1 MIAMVKIELENVR
14 KIDGVDKLV
23 DEVRDKIQTKINLDS
38 YTNNIQ
44 NVTINSS
51 VLIKS
56 CLLVGLSDKSQR
68 NLGEIEAL
76 KNAPNS
82 PHLLSVFNN
91 KQMNSYFSTLLKMR
105 YNDLDIDLSVT
116 ANLSRVVGYE
126 IMRGCNLLL
135 EDGAMEDWFN
145 FTPTGGLNSHGM
157 IPELNLL
164 IGQYENGIDA
174 FIDINNRSIPNTQM
188 VIAGSTGS
196 GKTNLLVRII
206 NQLRELST
214 NTSYPV
220 NFLLFDYKG
229 EFSDDS
235 HKDWLDMMEISHTAV
250 LDPIKKPLPFNP
262 FVDMSGK
269 TINEINL
276 ESSTLAAALI
286 SIFGARVSAN
296 MDANLR
302 SAINEAYKATKGAP
316 VSFELILKNYT
327 KLNEDKPDTVSNSL
341 RSMIDA
347 HMFSSRDDIDLIN
360 NSFIINLGKY
370 PKGKD
375 NSLAKAI
382 IYFTLQK
389 LNSIYESLP
398 VQSVN
403 DDRVEIRHFT
413 IIDEA
418 HYMLDFNNQPLRN
431 LVAVGRNKGMSIILA
446 SQDMTSFKTDHFDF
460 YQNAYFPIIMR
471 QQQVNDG
478 IVSRLFGGDSKETR
492 EILQTVSNLQL
503 GEAIVKNNEFEQL
516 GMGKRYKKIKVEKM
530 I

>member
-1 MIAMVKIELENVR
+1 MYKIELENVR

-23 DEVRDKIQTKINLDS
+23 DEVRERIQSKINLDK

-51 VLIKS
+51 TLIKS
-56 CLLVGLSDKSQR
+56 CLLVGLSSTNPR
-68 NLGEIEAL
+68 NIREIEVL
-76 KNAPNS
+76 KTAPNS
-82 PHLLSVFNN
+82 PHLLSAFNN
-91 KQMNSYFSTLLKMR
+91 KQLNGYFVTLIRMR
-105 YNDLDIDLSVT
+105 YHDMDVDLSIA

-126 IMRGCNLLL
+126 IIRGCKILL

-145 FTPTGGLNSHGM
+145 YTPSGGMGGRQGL
-157 IPELNLL
+157 IPELNLH
-164 IGQYENGIDA
+164 IGQYDNGIDA
-174 FIDINNRSIPNTQM
+174 FVDINSRNIPNTQM

-196 GKTNLLVRII
+196 GKTNLLVRLI

-214 NTSYPV
+214 DTSYPV

-229 EFSDDS
+229 EFSDS
-235 HKDWLDMMEISHTAV
+235 THSDWLDKMEISSSAV
-250 LDPIKKPLPFNP
+250 LDPIKQPLPFNP
-262 FVDMSGK
+262 FVDMTGK

-276 ESSTLAAALI
+276 ESSNLAAALI
-286 SIFGARVSAN
+286 AIFGARVSAT

-302 SAINEAYKATKGAP
+302 SAINESYKETKGAP
-316 VSFELILKNYT
+316 VSFDLILKHYR
-327 KLNEDKPDTVSNSL
+327 KLNDDKPDTVANSL

-347 HMFSSRDDIDLIN
+347 HMFAQKDDIDLIN

-389 LNSIYESLP
+389 LNSIYESLS
-398 VQSVN
+398 VQESN
-403 DDRVEIRHFT
+403 DERVEIRHFT

-418 HYMLDFNNQPLRN
+418 HYMLNFNNQPLRN
-431 LVAVGRNKGMSIILA
+431 LVAVGRNKGMSVILA
-446 SQDMTSFKTDHFDF
+446 SQDMSSFKTEHFDF

-471 QQQVNDG
+471 QQQVNDV
-478 IVSRLFGGDSKETR
+478 IVSKLFGGDSKETK
-492 EILQTVSNLQL
+492 EVLQVISNLQL
-503 GEAIVKNNEFEQL
+503 GEAIIKNNEFDLL
-516 GMGKRYKKIKVEKM
+516 GMGKRYKKIKVTKM